1 MHIHRA
7 AHIHGP
13 QSIGPPHTS
22 RVTRPISPSQSAPI
36 ADELQISDAARLV
49 EQVNRVP
56 DIRQGRVESVRSQIA
71 AGVYETDEKLQIAL
85 SRLLDEIG

>member
-1 MHIHRA
+1 MHIYRA

-22 RVTRPISPSQSAPI
+22 RVSKPISPGQSAPI
-36 ADELQISDAARLV
+36 ADEVQISDAARLV

-56 DIRQGRVESVRSQIA
+56 DIRQGRVEAIRSQIA
-71 AGVYETDEKLQIAL
+71 ADTYETDEKLQGAL